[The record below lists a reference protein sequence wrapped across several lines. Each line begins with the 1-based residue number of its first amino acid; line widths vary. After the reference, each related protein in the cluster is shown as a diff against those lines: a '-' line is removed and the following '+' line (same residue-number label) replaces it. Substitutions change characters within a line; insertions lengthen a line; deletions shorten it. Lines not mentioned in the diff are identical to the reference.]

1 MSYEKKLLD
10 IADEFVAYIDKDKIY
25 RYINPAYE
33 KFLDLEEP
41 IEGKH
46 VADIFSED
54 SLGDVF
60 EFQNRAL
67 AGDKCHFSKHIRLR
81 DGRVRYWSARYIPYI
96 DHDAGVVNGFFV
108 LISDE
113 TANNAVLHLLK
124 RVYTAATHENRG
136 PDRSEAINM
145 VLQEGCD
152 YLGLDVGLVSKAIDD
167 CYIIKW
173 VHSRLAPIDPE
184 TELSLGQTYC
194 SVTLN
199 NKATTYTVKASE
211 CPVYRNHPSYQ
222 QFNFETYIGAPLY
235 LNGHLWGTLSFS
247 SPSARENEFSSLELE
262 TFQILTKSIQM
273 LLNEHKLVKSLHAEK
288 SELEVFAQTDELT
301 GLANRSFITRYVTKQ
316 LFIMQPGEFVFAL
329 IDIDYFKRV
338 NDSYGHEA
346 GDEVLMQLAQRVKEG
361 LRKTDIIARLGGEE
375 FVVILNESN
384 TTRAH
389 ATLNRLRQL
398 VQQKPFKLCQTEI
411 TTTVSIGATFNV
423 EGDDF
428 RAIYNRAD
436 EQLYKAK
443 YRGRDCLS
451 SDFA

>member
-1 MSYEKKLLD
+1 MSYEKRLLD
-10 IADEFVAYIDKDKIY
+10 IADEFVAYIDKDRIY
-25 RYINPAYE
+25 RYINPSYRQ
-33 KFLDLEEP
+33 FLNLSEP
-41 IEGKH
+41 VEGKH
-46 VADIFSED
+46 VSDIFSQD
-54 SLGDVF
+54 SLADVS
-60 EFQNRAL
+60 EFQARAL
-67 AGDKCHFSKHIRLR
+67 AGHKCHFSRHIRLR
-81 DGRVRYWSARYIPYI
+81 DGRVRYWSAQYIP
-96 DHDAGVVNGFFV
+96 DVDKVEQKVNGFFV
-108 LISDE
+108 LVSDE

-124 RVYTAATHENRG
+124 RVYTAATHENIG

-152 YLGLDVGLVSKAIDD
+152 YLGLDVGLVSKAVDD

-173 VHSRLAPIDPE
+173 AHSGLAPISPE

-194 SVTLN
+194 SVTLD

-211 CPVYRNHPSYQ
+211 CPVYRDHPCYQ

-235 LNGHLWGTLSFS
+235 LNGHLWGTVSFS
-247 SPSARENEFSSLELE
+247 SPFARENEFSSLELE
-262 TFQILTKSIQM
+262 TFEILTKSIQM
-273 LLNEHKLVKSLHAEK
+273 LLNEHKLVKALHEEK
-288 SELEVFAQTDELT
+288 SELEIFAQTDELT
-301 GLANRSFITRYVTKQ
+301 GLANRSFITRYVTKN
-316 LFIMQPGEFVFAL
+316 LFIMEPGKFVFAL

-346 GDEVLMQLAQRVKEG
+346 GDEVLMQLAQRVKDG

-375 FVVILNESN
+375 FVIILNESN
-384 TTRAH
+384 TSRAH

-398 VQQKPFKLCQTEI
+398 VKQKPFKLCQTEI
-411 TTTVSIGATFNV
+411 TTTVSIGATFNA

-436 EQLYKAK
+436 EQLYKSK